1 VESSKECRK
10 INIKKSSLYPKS
22 FQQSLQK
29 QFSDKARMLESHFD
43 NAFANIKTLASA
55 LDIDNGVYSV
65 YLINNKFY
73 MIFAWG
79 AKRLR
84 RGC

>member
-1 VESSKECRK
+1 
-10 INIKKSSLYPKS
+10 
-22 FQQSLQK
+22 
-29 QFSDKARMLESHFD
+29 MLESHFD